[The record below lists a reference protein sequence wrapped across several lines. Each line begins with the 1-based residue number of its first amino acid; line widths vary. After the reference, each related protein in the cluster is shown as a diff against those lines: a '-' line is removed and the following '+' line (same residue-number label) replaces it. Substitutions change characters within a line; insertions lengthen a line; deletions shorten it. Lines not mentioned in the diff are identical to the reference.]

1 MIEDLVIVFF
11 FIIFPLFWLRI
22 IKKFNWKKIQKEL
35 VPYSKDIKKELIGSV
50 KLFFALLIMFVLI
63 SFVLTLLGL
72 NDLEKVSEVI
82 ALNMQNAVFF
92 IVLMGVL
99 VFFEEFFFRA
109 FLINRIGIVPSSL
122 LFGIAHIGYISIAQI
137 IGAFA
142 LGLLLAYW
150 FKQNKS
156 IVQNY
161 LGHLLYNLFAIGLYV
176 LVG

>member
-1 MIEDLVIVFF
+1 M
-11 FIIFPLFWLRI
+11 RI

-35 VPYSKDIKKELIGSV
+35 VPYSKDVKTELIGSI
-50 KLFFALLIMFVLI
+50 KLFLALFF
-63 SFVLTLLGL
+63 SFVLLSIILTFLGL

-82 ALNMQNAVFF
+82 ALNSQNL
-92 IVLMGVL
+92 VLYILLMAIL

-109 FLINRIGIVPSSL
+109 FLINRIGLIPSSL
-122 LFGIAHIGYISIAQI
+122 IFGLAHVGYFSIAEM

-161 LGHLLYNLFAIGLYV
+161 FGHLLYNLFAITLY
-176 LVG
+176 LMMR

>member
-1 MIEDLVIVFF
+1 MIEDIVLFF
-11 FIIFPLFWLRI
+11 FMIIFPLFWLRI
-22 IKKFNWKKIQKEL
+22 IKKLNWKKIQNEL
-35 VPYSKDIKKELIGSV
+35 VPFSFDAKKELIGSA
-50 KLFFALLIMFVLI
+50 KLFLALMI
-63 SFVLTLLGL
+63 SFVLLSFILTLLGL
-72 NDLEKVSEVI
+72 NDLDKVSEVI
-82 ALNMQNAVFF
+82 ALNMENALLYV
-92 IVLMGVL
+92 VVMAVL

-109 FLINRIGIVPSSL
+109 FLVNHVGIIPSSL
-122 LFGIAHIGYISIAQI
+122 LFGLAHVGYYSIAEM

-161 LGHLLYNLFAIGLYV
+161 LGHLFYNLFAIALYL